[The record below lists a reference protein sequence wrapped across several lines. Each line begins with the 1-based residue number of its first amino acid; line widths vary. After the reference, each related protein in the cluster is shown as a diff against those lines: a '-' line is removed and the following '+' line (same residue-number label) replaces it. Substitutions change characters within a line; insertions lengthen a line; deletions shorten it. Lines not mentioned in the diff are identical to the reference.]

1 MDPGSLGEN
10 LMGHAGSPPL
20 LLKEFG
26 QMDDHIL
33 RVWFAHQDSESM
45 PRKKPAYVHI
55 RT

>member
-1 MDPGSLGEN
+1 MDSGRPGEN
-10 LMGHAGSPPL
+10 LMGQARSPPL

-33 RVWFAHQDSESM
+33 RVWLAHQEAESM
-45 PRKKPAYVHI
+45 PGKKLAYVHI